1 MIYFRQFHDLRSHSF
16 TYLLADLAARD
27 AVIIDP
33 LSAEVTLYL
42 AALDEIQVRLGHILL
57 THAHQS
63 DGPCAAGLQQASSA
77 VLVVG
82 AHCPL
87 GAARTPPPLR
97 VADGAVIVFGDE
109 FLRCRATPGHT
120 AGCMSYQWR
129 DRVFTGDALPMSP
142 QGAVAAASEDPGT
155 LFDSLTRK
163 LLTLPDE
170 TLVYPGHDFAGRRV
184 SCIGEERDSN
194 PVLTG
199 ATRDE
204 FIPRYRPATRNELRL

>member
-1 MIYFRQFHDLRSHSF
+1 MIYFRQFHDRRSHSF
-16 TYLLADLAARD
+16 SYLLADLAARD

-33 LSAEVTLYL
+33 LAAEVTLYL
-42 AALDEIQVRLGHILL
+42 AVLDEIQVCLGHILL
-57 THAHQS
+57 THAHQN
-63 DGPCAAGLQQASSA
+63 DGPCAAGLQQASGA
-77 VLVVG
+77 LLVVG
-82 AHCPL
+82 SHCPL
-87 GAARTPPPLR
+87 SADRTPPPQR
-97 VADGAVIVFGDE
+97 VADGAVLVFGDE

-129 DRVFTGDALPMSP
+129 DRVFTGDALPMLLPES
-142 QGAVAAASEDPGT
+142 GAATGEDPGI

-170 TLVYPGHDFAGRRV
+170 TLVYPGHDFGGRRV

-194 PVLTG
+194 PGLTG

-204 FIPRYRPATRNELRL
+204 FIARYRPARRNELRL